1 MTPLKIFIGT
11 STHSDD
17 KQAEKVLEYTLR
29 KNSSKPLEIF
39 FMRNTPDN
47 FFGGFDNSTWW
58 TPFSYL
64 RWAIPEYCDFK
75 GRALYMDVD
84 QVNFRDISELH
95 DMDLEDKPLAVREG
109 DYRSCVCVLDCE
121 KLKGLV
127 PSVEELKKK
136 SPEDQGFLVKKLLK
150 NVATYDRRWNCLDG
164 EEFQASDIWHLH
176 FTEMTTQP
184 WAPKWANETW
194 KKKGKV
200 FKNKKHPRGDLVYIW
215 KRLLEEVENG

>member
-95 DMDLEDKPLAVREG
+95 DMDLENKPLAVREG

-121 KLKGLV
+121 KLNVACAFYLKVNLMHKSDYSEV
-127 PSVEELKKK
+127 KKK
-136 SPEDQGFLVKKLLK
+136 IKKNEK
-150 NVATYDRRWNCLDG
+150 RSRRIIG
-164 EEFQASDIWHLH
+164 S
-176 FTEMTTQP
+176 M
-184 WAPKWANETW
+184 
-194 KKKGKV
+194 V
-200 FKNKKHPRGDLVYIW
+200 R
-215 KRLLEEVENG
+215 